1 MRFDAVGFT
10 LKSHSPPWL
19 SSTCCLAALRGSRT
33 RVFQG
38 PSRRQ
43 ECLTLEN
50 TIPLN
55 SWVLFQSNFLSHLT
69 FQKKKKKTTTTEE
82 KFLLCETIIIWFN
95 LKSIFPDESKNTV
108 TYSQSATKKALR
120 HPKNKQTN
128 KNSSISSGMAE
139 KMVLKE
145 KETLR

>member
-1 MRFDAVGFT
+1 MFDFREYNSFKQLGFISKQ
-10 LKSHSPPWL
+10 LLIASYFP
-19 SSTCCLAALRGSRT
+19 
-33 RVFQG
+33 
-38 PSRRQ
+38 
-43 ECLTLEN
+43 
-50 TIPLN
+50 
-55 SWVLFQSNFLSHLT
+55 
-69 FQKKKKKTTTTEE
+69 KKKKTTTTEE